1 MKRGTILKTQKR
13 VWIVPFLLM
22 FSLIQAD
29 RQCHCKH
36 RCRKQKLH
44 AKTLQVC
51 AKVKWCVCKAGK
63 QIIGFDIPVGGQE
76 TSDRKHLIGQ
86 HTLWNKDATEKCDGK
101 SENVSKHVKNIIVWR
116 EQAD

>member
-1 MKRGTILKTQKR
+1 
-13 VWIVPFLLM
+13 M

-29 RQCHCKH
+29 SQCHCKH

-51 AKVKWCVCKAGK
+51 ARVKWCIGK
-63 QIIGFDIPVGGQE
+63 SREQIIGFDIPVGGHE
-76 TSDRKHLIGQ
+76 TSDCKHLIGQ
-86 HTLWNKDATEKCDGK
+86 HTLWHEDATEKCDGK
-101 SENVSKHVKNIIVWR
+101 SENVSKHVKNIAVWR